1 MSKKRRKDKELAHLR
16 REVEV
21 LRAQITGQKPT
32 LPPAPSTPPSIQ
44 NPAVAPKEVKEP
56 AIRKPQ
62 LPPQMVDPKFIK
74 ADLIKSGVLTAIA
87 LGVIIAFNFIL

>member
-21 LRAQITGQKPT
+21 LRAQIAGQKPT

-44 NPAVAPKEVKEP
+44 KPAVTPKEVKEP

-74 ADLIKSGVLTAIA
+74 ADLIKSGILTLVALATIFVLTF
-87 LGVIIAFNFIL
+87 LL